1 MRLDL
6 QKNSEAFLR
15 MWSRTHLVMIV
26 GRMLPVL
33 DYAAWRFLLLF
44 SWMKLGLTVELGVFS
59 QTKFWT
65 RWQWWASRGD
75 IWDIFVKESWETGTG
90 WSWSFFQK
98 PRSCTH
104 SLPLAGVWAVS
115 ANMSCVENVWWHAG
129 VIWSFSWKLSTATWI
144 MKSED
149 ACVFCKLVSLEMGI
163 SCTYW
168 VCPWQILHLAPSQRP
183 GEFSAWVLS
192 DGNMYKVPVQVP
204 RVFYLNTRAPNTEEY
219 PGARVNRVLPHGRQ
233 SFNLIEVCCTVWL

>member
-1 MRLDL
+1 
-6 QKNSEAFLR
+6 
-15 MWSRTHLVMIV
+15 
-26 GRMLPVL
+26 
-33 DYAAWRFLLLF
+33 
-44 SWMKLGLTVELGVFS
+44 
-59 QTKFWT
+59 
-65 RWQWWASRGD
+65 
-75 IWDIFVKESWETGTG
+75 
-90 WSWSFFQK
+90 
-98 PRSCTH
+98 
-104 SLPLAGVWAVS
+104 
-115 ANMSCVENVWWHAG
+115 
-129 VIWSFSWKLSTATWI
+129 

-233 SFNLIEVCCTVWL
+233 SFNLIEVCCTLWL